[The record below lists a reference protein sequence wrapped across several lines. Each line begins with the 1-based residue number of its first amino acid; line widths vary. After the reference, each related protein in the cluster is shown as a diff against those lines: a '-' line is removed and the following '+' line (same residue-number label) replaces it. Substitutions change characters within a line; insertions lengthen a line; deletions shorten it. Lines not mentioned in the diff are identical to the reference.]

1 MELPTGLI
9 SIHALLAESDYRLA
23 HIVAVSGRFL
33 STLSLRRATA
43 PQTQRRCQIQY
54 FYPRS
59 PCGERRVA
67 VIRIFSTCGIS
78 IHALLAES
86 DRQSWQAACTLTGF
100 LSTLSL
106 RRATR
111 ERRQNNAEVPIFLS
125 TLSLRRATQIAGL
138 RHHRNGISI
147 HALLAESDLAIGQ
160 PIQPT
165 RLFLSTLSLRRAT
178 LFGHNVIRAFVNFYP
193 RSPCGERPHGGE

>member
-1 MELPTGLI
+1 M
-9 SIHALLAESDYRLA
+9 LA

-59 PCGERRVA
+59 PCGERRCLQGW
-67 VIRIFSTCGIS
+67 RTCHSSIS

-86 DRQSWQAACTLTGF
+86 DGDPEAGWVGETEF

-106 RRATR
+106 RRATSVG
-111 ERRQNNAEVPIFLS
+111 ELYLSKLEIFLS
-125 TLSLRRATQIAGL
+125 TLSLRRATMICMYCV
-138 RHHRNGISI
+138 NTTI
-147 HALLAESDLAIGQ
+147 
-160 PIQPT
+160 
-165 RLFLSTLSLRRAT
+165 FLSTLSLRRAT
-178 LFGHNVIRAFVNFYP
+178 AIIACISTPVAYFYP
-193 RSPCGERPHGGE
+193 RSPCGERPCRRA